1 MKTYME
7 LVNEVKEEM
16 ANGGKRTFNK
26 ELFSELSRAYLND
39 YSATTQVAKTKNGEM
54 FTEEIT
60 PVDDFRKF
68 IERVLIDFG
77 VDKQEATKIR
87 DNYEFTNADALY
99 PICSELITNYL
110 DTGKRFFHKRL
121 TSIYLLFIS
130 SVYCFSYC
138 FFHNL
143 FKFRSKDMFRYIHNL
158 FNLWCFYILWNYMHT
173 STIY

>member
-110 DTGKRFFHKRL
+110 DTGKRFMFLPKEDCVA
-121 TSIYLLFIS
+121 SLLMDEYKEETKYNKNPRDPEAEPKAT
-130 SVYCFSYC
+130 VYKKHRKIKCE
-138 FFHNL
+138 
-143 FKFRSKDMFRYIHNL
+143 
-158 FNLWCFYILWNYMHT
+158 
-173 STIY
+173 STCPTWLRNIVE